1 MFDDL
6 KALIDEFDLYGLTHP
21 ASAEQFILNLFLV
34 VILFGLAFAVFKI
47 LGRLF

>member
-6 KALIDEFDLYGLTHP
+6 KDLIDEFDLYGLTHP
-21 ASAEQFILNLFLV
+21 ASAEQFILNLFIVAVLFFLGYV
-34 VILFGLAFAVFKI
+34 VLKI